1 MTGDREGPG
10 SFGSAV
16 SDVVS
21 EFMGMTTTPRSFA
34 TSWMAKAPAEDSES
48 NKISQPSLLTSSRQW
63 RAGSSGLPLVSR
75 LTRSIMRPPSPP
87 AALNFSISSKQLLR
101 DHEPTTVAR
110 PD

>member
-1 MTGDREGPG
+1 
-10 SFGSAV
+10 
-16 SDVVS
+16 
-21 EFMGMTTTPRSFA
+21 
-34 TSWMAKAPAEDSES
+34 
-48 NKISQPSLLTSSRQW
+48 
-63 RAGSSGLPLVSR
+63 LPLVSR